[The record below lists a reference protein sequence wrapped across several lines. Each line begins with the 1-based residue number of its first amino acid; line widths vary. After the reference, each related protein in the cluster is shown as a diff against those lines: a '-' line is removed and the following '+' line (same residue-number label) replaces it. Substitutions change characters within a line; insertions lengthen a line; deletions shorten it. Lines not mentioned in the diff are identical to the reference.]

1 MARRR
6 MGNGGPIPNPA
17 PRLLDAS
24 QRLSQSLQQLD
35 FSSVCPWVYN
45 PLDYAWDPY
54 QEYIERYAR
63 GGIRLLFLG
72 MNPGPWGMMQTGIP
86 FGEVTAVRDW
96 LKIASQ
102 PKTPKRFH
110 PKRPVLGTA
119 CTKQEVSGKRL
130 WGLFADRF
138 GTPDRF
144 FDHAFVANYCPL
156 GFLAEG
162 AQNLTP
168 DKFPSPLRRSLEEAC
183 DQLLH
188 ETLDLLQPHHAIG
201 VGGFA
206 EACLQRCAQDFPN
219 IQVGR
224 ILHPSPASPAA
235 NRGWAPQAT
244 RELIGMGAW
253 SSDPQ
258 AMT

>member
-1 MARRR
+1 MARRPS
-6 MGNGGPIPNPA
+6 GNKGTGSHPA
-17 PRLLDAS
+17 TRLLDAS
-24 QRLSQSLQQLD
+24 QRLSQSLQELD

-45 PLDYAWDPY
+45 PLEYAWDPY
-54 QEYIERYAR
+54 QEYIERFAR
-63 GGIRLLFLG
+63 SGIRLLFLG

-96 LKIASQ
+96 LQITSQ
-102 PKTPKRFH
+102 PKKPERFH

-168 DKFPSPLRRSLEEAC
+168 DKFPSPLRRCLEEAC
-183 DQLLH
+183 DQLLQ

-206 EACLQRCAQDFPN
+206 QACLQRCAQDFPK

-235 NRGWAPQAT
+235 NRGWATQAT
-244 RELIGMGAW
+244 RELIDMGAW
-253 SSDPQ
+253 PRDP
-258 AMT
+258 